1 MPHLMMMF
9 AFSLVAPIA
18 TCALTV
24 VAGITACPGA
34 GRVSSR
40 RRELPICPFVRARTT
55 RCRERPFPPRVRIAG
70 RRLVA
75 RVW

>member
-40 RRELPICPFVRARTT
+40 RRELPICPF
-55 RCRERPFPPRVRIAG
+55 
-70 RRLVA
+70 
-75 RVW
+75 

>member
-24 VAGITACPGA
+24 VAGITACPA
-34 GRVSSR
+34 PAASVRDA
-40 RRELPICPFVRARTT
+40 ENCPFA
-55 RCRERPFPPRVRIAG
+55 
-70 RRLVA
+70 LL
-75 RVW
+75 

>member
-24 VAGITACPGA
+24 VAGITACPA
-34 GRVSSR
+34 PACQFATQRTAH
-40 RRELPICPFVRARTT
+40 LPFCKGTYHSLP
-55 RCRERPFPPRVRIAG
+55 
-70 RRLVA
+70 
-75 RVW
+75 